1 MNLIMFYELDD
12 AGSPVLDEHKQPII
26 RHRPESKTLAYVLLV
41 TRLHAANPA
50 MHYVI
55 DKFIEL
61 YSVTLQWDW
70 FEQYQAW
77 LVRKADAE
85 LNAPAL
91 PLPIETQD
99 QQALECPLF
108 AEPEPVRPE
117 LKTIEQ
123 YRAEVLI
130 DGISIDEYLFRT
142 QRTAAVNSITVEVDG
157 LVFDGDEQS
166 QRRMLAAIHASEDAG
181 IESTIWR
188 LADNTEAS
196 VTVEQIRQAHS
207 LAIIEQGKLWTK
219 GAVDA

>member
-1 MNLIMFYELDD
+1 MNLTMFFELND
-12 AGSPVLDEHKQPII
+12 AGSPVLDEHDLPVI
-26 RHRPESKTLAYVLLV
+26 RHRLESKALADVLLV

-50 MHYVI
+50 MHHVI

-91 PLPIETQD
+91 PIETQD
-99 QQALECPLF
+99 QQVLERPLF
-108 AEPEPVRPE
+108 AEPEPFRPE

-123 YRAEVLI
+123 YRAEILI

-142 QRTAAVNSITVEVDG
+142 QRTVAVNSIIVEVDG

-188 LADNTEAS
+188 LADNTEAA

-207 LAIIEQGKLWTK
+207 LAIIDQGKLWTK
-219 GAVDA
+219 GAADA

>member
-1 MNLIMFYELDD
+1 MEMFYEEVT
-12 AGSPVLDEHKQPII
+12 AGDNGAQTLPEKVIKQRPYAVSLYDVLRVARI
-26 RHRPESKTLAYVLLV
+26 
-41 TRLHAANPA
+41 HAANPA
-50 MHYVI
+50 MHHVI

-61 YSVTLQWDW
+61 YAVTLQWDW

-77 LVRKADAE
+77 IARKADAE

-91 PLPIETQD
+91 TIDEQD
-99 QQALECPLF
+99 QQAIEQPLF

-123 YRAEVLI
+123 YRAEILI

-142 QRTAAVNSITVEVDG
+142 QRAAAVNSITVEVDG

-181 IESTIWR
+181 INSTIWR
-188 LADNTEAS
+188 LADNTETA
-196 VTVEQIRQAHS
+196 VTVDQIRQAHS

-219 GAVDA
+219 CAADA

>member
-1 MNLIMFYELDD
+1 MDLSMFYELND
-12 AGSPVLDEHKQPII
+12 AGSPVLDEHDLPVI
-26 RHRPESKTLAYVLLV
+26 RHRLESKALADVLLV

-50 MHYVI
+50 MHHVI

-70 FEQYQAW
+70 FVQYQAW
-77 LVRKADAE
+77 LANKADAE
-85 LNAPAL
+85 LNALA
-91 PLPIETQD
+91 LPIENQD
-99 QQALECPLF
+99 QQAIEIPLF
-108 AEPEPVRPE
+108 AEPEPFRPE

-123 YRAEVLI
+123 YRAEILI

-142 QRTAAVNSITVEVDG
+142 QRTVAVNSIIVEVDG

-188 LADNTEAS
+188 LADNTEAA

-219 GAVDA
+219 GAADA

>member
-1 MNLIMFYELDD
+1 MDLSMFYELDKS
-12 AGSPVLDEHKQPII
+12 GSPVLDEHQHPVI
-26 RHRPESKTLAYVLLV
+26 RHRPESKALADVLLV

-61 YSVTLQWDW
+61 YAVTLQWDW

-77 LVRKADAE
+77 IARKADAE

-91 PLPIETQD
+91 PIDAQD
-99 QQALECPLF
+99 KQSIDQPLF

-117 LKTIEQ
+117 LKTITQ
-123 YRAEVLI
+123 YREEILI

-142 QRTAAVNSITVEVDG
+142 QRAAAVNSITVEVDG

-181 IESTIWR
+181 ITSTIWR
-188 LADNTEAS
+188 LADNTEVA
-196 VTVEQIRQAHS
+196 VNVEQIRQAHS

-219 GAVDA
+219 GAGDA

>member
-1 MNLIMFYELDD
+1 MNLTMFFELDD
-12 AGSPVLDEHKQPII
+12 AGSPVLDEHDQSVI
-26 RHRPESKTLAYVLLV
+26 RHRPESKALDDVLLV
-41 TRLHAANPA
+41 TRLHATNQA
-50 MHYVI
+50 MHHVI
-55 DKFIEL
+55 DTFLEL

-70 FEQYQAW
+70 FEQYQSW
-77 LVRKADAE
+77 LARKADAE
-85 LNAPAL
+85 LNAPAM
-91 PLPIETQD
+91 PIEAQY
-99 QQALECPLF
+99 QQVIERPLF
-108 AEPEPVRPE
+108 ADPEPFRPE

-123 YRAEVLI
+123 YRTEILI
-130 DGISIDEYLFRT
+130 DGISINEYLFRT
-142 QRTAAVNSITVEVDG
+142 QRTVAVNSIIVEVDG

-188 LADNTEAS
+188 LADNTEAA

>member
-1 MNLIMFYELDD
+1 MDLSMFYGLDD
-12 AGSPVLDEHKQPII
+12 DGYPMLDEHNNPVL
-26 RHRPESKTLAYVLLV
+26 RTRPESKSMADVILV
-41 TRLHAANPA
+41 TRLHAANPE
-50 MHYVI
+50 MHHVI

-61 YSVTLQWDW
+61 YTITLQWGW
-70 FEQYQAW
+70 FNLYQSWIA
-77 LVRKADAE
+77 RKSDAE
-85 LNAPAL
+85 LNAPAM
-91 PLPIETQD
+91 PIEAQS
-99 QQALECPLF
+99 QQVIERPLF
-108 AEPEPVRPE
+108 ADPEPFRPE

-123 YRAEVLI
+123 YRTEILI
-130 DGISIDEYLFRT
+130 DGISINEYLFRT
-142 QRTAAVNSITVEVDG
+142 QRTVAVNSIIVEVDG

-188 LADNTEAS
+188 LADNTEAA

>member
-1 MNLIMFYELDD
+1 MNLTMFYELDD

-26 RHRPESKTLAYVLLV
+26 RHRPESKTLADVLLV
-41 TRLHAANPA
+41 TRLHAANLA
-50 MHYVI
+50 MHHVI
-55 DKFIEL
+55 DTFIEL
-61 YSVTLQWDW
+61 YGVTLQWDW
-70 FEQYQAW
+70 FTQYQSW
-77 LVRKADAE
+77 LARKADAE

-91 PLPIETQD
+91 PIETQD
-99 QQALECPLF
+99 QQAIERPLF

-117 LKTIEQ
+117 LKTIDQ

-130 DGISIDEYLFRT
+130 DGISIGEYLFRT
-142 QRTAAVNSITVEVDG
+142 QRSAAVNSITVEVDG

-188 LADNTEAS
+188 LADNTEAA
-196 VTVEQIRQAHS
+196 VTVEQIRKAHS

-219 GAVDA
+219 GAADA

>member
-1 MNLIMFYELDD
+1 MEMFYEEVNTVENGEQILLEKVIKQRPYAASLDD
-12 AGSPVLDEHKQPII
+12 VL
-26 RHRPESKTLAYVLLV
+26 RV
-41 TRLHAANPA
+41 TKLHATNPA
-50 MHYVI
+50 MHHVV

-61 YSVTLQWDW
+61 YAITIQWDW
-70 FEQYQAW
+70 FTQYQSW
-77 LVRKADAE
+77 LER
-85 LNAPAL
+85 
-91 PLPIETQD
+91 
-99 QQALECPLF
+99 PLF
-108 AEPEPVRPE
+108 AEPELVRPE

-123 YRAEVLI
+123 YRAEILI

-142 QRTAAVNSITVEVDG
+142 QRSAAVNSITVEVDG

-188 LADNTEAS
+188 LADNTEVA

-219 GAVDA
+219 GATDA

>member
-1 MNLIMFYELDD
+1 MNLTMFYELDD
-12 AGSPVLDEHKQPII
+12 SGSPVLDEHKQPVIS
-26 RHRPESKTLAYVLLV
+26 HRSESKYLSDVILV
-41 TRLHAANPA
+41 TLLHAENSE
-50 MHYVI
+50 MYHVI

-61 YSVTLQWDW
+61 NAVTLQWDW
-70 FEQYQAW
+70 FTQYQSW
-77 LVRKADAE
+77 LARKADAE

-91 PLPIETQD
+91 PLPIETKA
-99 QQALECPLF
+99 QQVLELPLF
-108 AEPEPVRPE
+108 ADPEPVRPE

-123 YRAEVLI
+123 YRAEILI

-142 QRTAAVNSITVEVDG
+142 QRSAAVNSITVEVDG

-188 LADNTEAS
+188 LADNTEAA

>member
-1 MNLIMFYELDD
+1 MEMFYEEVTTGENGAQTLPEKAIKQRPYAASLDD
-12 AGSPVLDEHKQPII
+12 VLRVVK
-26 RHRPESKTLAYVLLV
+26 
-41 TRLHAANPA
+41 LHAANPA
-50 MHYVI
+50 MHHVI

-91 PLPIETQD
+91 PIETQD
-99 QQALECPLF
+99 QQVLERQLF

-117 LKTIEQ
+117 FKTIEQ
-123 YRAEVLI
+123 YRAEILI

-188 LADNTEAS
+188 LADNTEAA

-207 LAIIEQGKLWTK
+207 LAIIEKGKLWTK
-219 GAVDA
+219 GAADA

>member
-1 MNLIMFYELDD
+1 MEMFYEEVATGENVAQTLPEKVIKQRPYAVSLDD
-12 AGSPVLDEHKQPII
+12 VFRVVK
-26 RHRPESKTLAYVLLV
+26 
-41 TRLHAANPA
+41 LHAANPS
-50 MHYVI
+50 MHHVI
-55 DKFIEL
+55 DTFIEL

-70 FEQYQAW
+70 FAQYQAW
-77 LVRKADAE
+77 LERKADAE

-91 PLPIETQD
+91 PIETQD
-99 QQALECPLF
+99 QQVLERPLF

-123 YRAEVLI
+123 YRTEILI

-142 QRTAAVNSITVEVDG
+142 QRAAAVNSITVEVDG
-157 LVFDGDEQS
+157 MVFDGDEQS

-188 LADNTEAS
+188 LADNTEAA

-207 LAIIEQGKLWTK
+207 LAIIAQGQLWTK
-219 GAVDA
+219 GGANA